1 MLYLEA
7 AILVP
12 AALVVGMFAT
22 AVSVVFHAWQ
32 FVRPAARASADRDL
46 HSVDDGRNPEAP
58 AAAADSRFPGTDDA
72 AGRPGSFDLSGMAS
86 RPCCDF
92 QHPGPEGR
100 GHSAVLP
107 DPSTEIGSNMSWLS
121 VLKNNFVNAV
131 THAAPAP
138 EQQAVHSTLSNL
150 ADALGQTLIAFEQI
164 AELALNTFVKTHFGD
179 MAAAA
184 EYEFL
189 QALKNVIDRRQ
200 LAIQQPTP
208 VPIAPPASAPVAP
221 VQ

>member
-1 MLYLEA
+1 
-7 AILVP
+7 
-12 AALVVGMFAT
+12 
-22 AVSVVFHAWQ
+22 
-32 FVRPAARASADRDL
+32 
-46 HSVDDGRNPEAP
+46 
-58 AAAADSRFPGTDDA
+58 
-72 AGRPGSFDLSGMAS
+72 
-86 RPCCDF
+86 
-92 QHPGPEGR
+92 
-100 GHSAVLP
+100 
-107 DPSTEIGSNMSWLS
+107 MSWLS
-121 VLKNNFVNAV
+121 VLKNNFINAV

-164 AELALNTFVKTHFGD
+164 AELALNTFVKTHFGT